1 MKKILGLTIAAVM
14 IMVMVGGGTWAY
26 FSDTEASADNSL
38 TAGTMD
44 LNIDGDNNVVNT
56 FSATNAA
63 PGDAGNGSSE
73 LSNVGNLEGE
83 LDIEIT
89 ALTNTGGTG
98 GTEFED
104 GVGDLG
110 GVALMAVY
118 LDVDKSGDFN
128 AGDIGLKAD
137 GTTYSYPS
145 TLQYATIDSYG
156 SAVWDGAAT
165 MAASAAYDFV
175 VDWEVP
181 TSAGNNIQGDSVSF
195 GILFTLEQADAD

>member
-44 LNIDGDNNVVNT
+44 LNIDGGNSVVNT
-56 FSATNAA
+56 FTASNVA
-63 PGDAGNGSSE
+63 PGDTGNGSST
-73 LSNVGNLEGE
+73 LDNVGSLSGE
-83 LDIEIT
+83 LDVAIT
-89 ALTNTGGTG
+89 ALVNTGGTG
-98 GTEFED
+98 GTEYED

-118 LDVDKSGDFN
+118 IDVDQSGTFN

-137 GTTYSYPS
+137 GTTYSFPA
-145 TLQYATIDSYG
+145 TLQYATIDGYST
-156 SAVWDGAAT
+156 AWDAAAT
-165 MAASAAYDFV
+165 MAASAQYDIII
-175 VDWEVP
+175 DWEVP
-181 TSAGNNIQGDSVSF
+181 TSAGNNIQGDAVSF
-195 GILFTLEQADAD
+195 GILFTLEQAAAD